1 MIHPFDLKFL
11 KPTKKFRLLS
21 VLLAIHNSPR
31 ISQHKIG
38 RMAHLSSSMVNNYI
52 KGLQEKGLIMVTG
65 KTNRSRSYHLTP
77 SGKGELVSSL
87 LTYSAEIIQL
97 YASAKR
103 EVAERLN
110 NLHSEGI
117 SKVALFGAAETAEVV
132 YTAIKETP
140 LSVIAVVDNDPKRHG
155 KTFNGFIIKKPEEL
169 KKIGAD
175 AIVITSFA
183 RQEEIHECIRQLL
196 GEEVK
201 VKKLSD
207 L

>member
-1 MIHPFDLKFL
+1 M
-11 KPTKKFRLLS
+11 
-21 VLLAIHNSPR
+21 
-31 ISQHKIG
+31 
-38 RMAHLSSSMVNNYI
+38 
-52 KGLQEKGLIMVTG
+52 
-65 KTNRSRSYHLTP
+65 
-77 SGKGELVSSL
+77 
-87 LTYSAEIIQL
+87 
-97 YASAKR
+97 
-103 EVAERLN
+103 
-110 NLHSEGI
+110 HSEGI

-196 GEEVK
+196 GEEIK